1 MPYILLLI
9 TSLMMA
15 GSVFAASSTAS
26 AMSSLTAAMNQR
38 MLDMKEVASYKA
50 THHLP
55 VEDRVR
61 EEKVLSL
68 AQKQAEEAQLDPA
81 SVMPFIQ
88 AQMDVAKAIQYRY
101 VADWLSQPGSAT
113 PSRSLE
119 EVRTSISVQDKRIL
133 EAIAQRLLAG
143 GFSGEDRAVIATLLH
158 APHLTDADKAR
169 LTDALVL
176 IRRSS
181 KAA

>member
-50 THHLP
+50 HHLP

-101 VADWLSQPGSAT
+101 FADWLSQPGSAT

-143 GFSGEDRAVIATLLH
+143 GFSGEDRAEIATLLH